1 MAHPSEVKRSPGR
14 PEPSLRRRPAATAEP
29 EVSPARAVQIVIAD
43 DHAIFREGLRRLL
56 ENEPGFRVVGEA
68 ANGAEAVRAVRQ
80 ARPDILLLDMAM
92 PLVPGLQTLQELSS
106 TGLTV
111 RTIVLTAAIESE
123 EVVEVLQRGARG
135 VILKEAASNLLF
147 KCIRCVVG
155 GQYWVGREEVGSL
168 IEYLRRAG
176 DRRDQR
182 DRHHLTRRELEIVSA
197 IVAGLTNK
205 EMARQFAISEQTVKH
220 HLTRIYGKL
229 GVSNRLELALLAIQR
244 RLVTDTH

>member
-1 MAHPSEVKRSPGR
+1 M
-14 PEPSLRRRPAATAEP
+14 
-29 EVSPARAVQIVIAD
+29 IAD

-56 ENEPGFRVVGEA
+56 ENEPGFRVVAEA

-80 ARPDILLLDMAM
+80 LRPDILLLDMAM
-92 PLVPGLQTLQELSS
+92 PLVPGLQALQELSS

-135 VILKEAASNLLF
+135 VILKEAASALLF

-168 IEYLRRAG
+168 IEYLRQAG